1 MKIRKRD
8 TRSRLRGQRRCG
20 YGFGKKHRGKGSKG
34 GKGMAGTGKKAAQ
47 KRTFIDKY
55 MPGYF
60 GKKGFKSINQ
70 IKKTKPK
77 IINLSEIQEK
87 ISRFIAE
94 GTAKKTSQGT
104 ELSLGDYKILG
115 DGDVKDKLII
125 KAKSASL
132 QAMQKIEKA
141 GGKILVAKE
150 EVQATKQEGM
160 PKKE

>member
-8 TRSRLRGQRRCG
+8 KRSRLRGQRRCG

-60 GKKGFKSINQ
+60 GKRGFKSVNQ
-70 IKKTKPK
+70 IKKIKPK
-77 IINLSEIQEK
+77 IINLSEIQKK
-87 ISRFIAE
+87 INDFIAE
-94 GTAKKTSQGT
+94 GTAKKTLQGI
-104 ELSLGDYKILG
+104 EILLEDYKILG
-115 DGDVKDKLII
+115 DGNVKDRLII
-125 KAKSASL
+125 KAKFASS

-141 GGKILVAKE
+141 GGKILVAKK
-150 EVQATKQEGM
+150 EVQAAKQEAP